1 MINLFSCEHQRF
13 RLAQSRRGQETLV
26 GKDEHEW
33 TRERNA
39 R

>member
-1 MINLFSCEHQRF
+1 MINLFSCEHQRL
-13 RLAQSRRGQETLV
+13 RLAQSRRGQDDDV
-26 GKDEHEW
+26 GKDEHEC

>member
-1 MINLFSCEHQRF
+1 MINLFSCEHQHL

-26 GKDEHEW
+26 GKDEHEG

>member
-1 MINLFSCEHQRF
+1 MIDLFSCEHQRF
-13 RLAQSRRGQETLV
+13 RLVQSRRGQETLV
-26 GKDEHEW
+26 GKDEHEC